1 MAPRWIF
8 LLILAM
14 QCGMATATA
23 DAPVD
28 EASATGDTRI
38 PDRMLGT
45 LYATDTFYTVKYV
58 LTWTRTPEG
67 VKGDMRAT
75 EGEIEDTRQLLNVK
89 LLVDADGATFLVG
102 DFLASYRNPNYYCTP
117 CDPHTEIRNGT
128 MRGTFRARFFSS
140 SGDTYM
146 VEFKESA
153 DSDID
158 PLNESSYSF
167 HRTP

>member
-1 MAPRWIF
+1 MKTVSG
-8 LLILAM
+8 LLFVVAALLCSSPAAA
-14 QCGMATATA
+14 QDEAAATA
-23 DAPVD
+23 
-28 EASATGDTRI
+28 DTRI

-75 EGEIEDTRQLLNVK
+75 EGAIEDARQLLNVK
-89 LLVDADGATFLVG
+89 LLIEEDGATYLVG

-117 CDPHTEIRNGT
+117 CDPHQEIRNGS
-128 MRGTFRARFFSS
+128 MRGSFRARFFSS

-146 VEFKESA
+146 VEFKESEL
-153 DSDID
+153 SDID